1 MNLPVGHEQPR
12 ECGVFRV
19 SRRGRDGLRT
29 FGACPPLR
37 FGLLRIELASLGSN
51 QTPFRSGLL
60 CARQLCADRHLV
72 AGCERSV
79 RIRSALSARHEKPR
93 IRGAVRIWRRGRD
106 GLRTFGACPP
116 LRFGLLRIELASL
129 GSNQTPFRSGFC
141 VPGNFVLIGTSLP
154 AASVRFE
161 SGAPSRPDT
170 KNPAFAGPFVSG
182 GEGGIRTPGRLQ
194 TFNGF
199 QDRRIRPLC
208 HLSIN
213 LYFNLVA
220 AAASRRAP

>member
-19 SRRGRDGLRT
+19 S
-29 FGACPPLR
+29 
-37 FGLLRIELASLGSN
+37 
-51 QTPFRSGLL
+51 
-60 CARQLCADRHLV
+60 
-72 AGCERSV
+72 
-79 RIRSALSARHEKPR
+79 
-93 IRGAVRIWRRGRD
+93 RRGRD

-170 KNPAFAGPFVSG
+170 KNPAFAGLFVTDRQIHLSFARLARMFSRLFTLHRHTQTQNG
-182 GEGGIRTPGRLQ
+182 SVGIAEIGRDLIY
-194 TFNGF
+194 F
-199 QDRRIRPLC
+199 QDLAVVPAG
-208 HLSIN
+208 LSQHVDFAFGN
-213 LYFNLVA
+213 F
-220 AAASRRAP
+220 